1 MAFLRC
7 GQKGEIPPRRK
18 LISPRVGRFHSHTPT
33 FVIATRAGRGY
44 NAGMSYDLIVIGGG
58 PAGYVGAIRAAQLGK
73 RVVCVERERVGGTC
87 LNWGCIPT
95 KALLKNG
102 EVYNT
107 INKRAAEFGIATE
120 GLSVDW
126 ETVIGRSR
134 QISDRL
140 SAGISFLF
148 KKNKIESVAGEASIP
163 GPGKVEVTAADG
175 TVTTLEAPQILIAT
189 GARTR
194 EVPVFPFNGKTII
207 GSKDALVMKTR
218 PGSMIVIGS
227 GAIGS
232 ELSYVYHCFGTK
244 VTLVEALPRILPNED
259 DDVSQAV
266 ERSFKKQGITCMAGA
281 KVDALK
287 DNGDS
292 VTATITA
299 KNGKVQEIT
308 ADVCLVAIGVVPV
321 VPVAAGL
328 ELTERGFIKV
338 NERYETSIPG
348 VYAVGDCIGGI
359 MLAHTASYEAEQAV
373 EGMYVEG
380 HTPKQAVIVPGC
392 TYCHPQVASV
402 GKRERELKEAGVEY
416 KVGKFPFQV
425 IGRAVAGG
433 DTEGF
438 VKLLFGKEN
447 GELLGAHIVGDNA
460 TELLTAPE
468 LALNSELTE
477 ADLNAMIYAH
487 PTLSEAIHEAVLA
500 ADGRAIHA

>member
-1 MAFLRC
+1 
-7 GQKGEIPPRRK
+7 
-18 LISPRVGRFHSHTPT
+18 
-33 FVIATRAGRGY
+33 
-44 NAGMSYDLIVIGGG
+44 MSYDLIVIGGG

-416 KVGKFPFQV
+416 KVGKFPFQA